1 MLKLCFFVLLKESVT
16 YHVSFI
22 LVRIC
27 IKIHLCDLEPD
38 ILYHIHIQYHIV
50 SNAVGGQGGYLRG
63 GEATPRE
70 EDPRPAAKL
79 SSW

>member
-1 MLKLCFFVLLKESVT
+1 M
-16 YHVSFI
+16 
-22 LVRIC
+22 
-27 IKIHLCDLEPD
+27 EPD
-38 ILYHIHIQYHIV
+38 ILYHIQYTYILYIHIL